1 MMNTKVA
8 HTGMINNNRT
18 NRERINKASATTSE
32 TLSAAN
38 GTKSS
43 VIANVI
49 LAPSSKLFVKVLGYL
64 VF

>member
-38 GTKSS
+38 GTKSRAKS
-43 VIANVI
+43 WNSFAPLMPLANSGSMWI
-49 LAPSSKLFVKVLGYL
+49 
-64 VF
+64 